1 MGSFIKY
8 KGKTPRVGEKVFVAE
23 GACLVGDVT
32 IGDDSSVFYNAVLRG
47 DLAEIKIGKRTNIQD
62 NVTVHVSTG
71 VGVYVGDEV
80 TVGHGAV
87 LHGCTIDDNVLVG
100 MGAII
105 MDGAHVK
112 KNCIIGAGAL
122 VTHGKEFPEGSLV
135 MGSPAHVV
143 RPLTTEELKNVKIGV
158 MHYLDA
164 KDELLKDV
172 EVLFPH

>member
-1 MGSFIKY
+1 MGSLIKY
-8 KGKTPRVGEKVFVAE
+8 KGKVPQLGERVFIAE
-23 GACLVGDVT
+23 GACLVGEVS

-47 DLAEIKIGKRTNIQD
+47 DLAEIKVGNRTNIQD

-71 VGVYVGDEV
+71 VGVCIGDEV

-87 LHGCTIDDNVLVG
+87 LHGCTIEDNVLIG
-100 MGAII
+100 MGAIL
-105 MDGAHVK
+105 MDGSHIK

-135 MGSPAHVV
+135 MGAPAHVV
-143 RPLTTEELKNVKIGV
+143 RTLTTDELKNVKIGV
-158 MHYLDA
+158 EHYLDA

-172 EVLFPH
+172 